1 MVTVATVRTLALAL
15 PGCEEGTS
23 FGTLAFKVGGRLF
36 ARLREEGDVLVVK
49 AGSGHREALIQSRP
63 DVYHVT
69 PHYLNYPYVL
79 VRLATVDE
87 VELDDL
93 LADAWSMVAPKRLV
107 ARCTAEP
114 AEPAEPRENA
124 SQARAAPAA
133 MPAQRC

>member
-1 MVTVATVRTLALAL
+1 MVTVATVRTRALAL
-15 PGCEEGTS
+15 PGCEERTS

-49 AGSGHREALIQSRP
+49 AGSGHREAPIQSRP
-63 DVYHVT
+63 DVYRVT

-114 AEPAEPRENA
+114 AEPRENA